1 MALNFETILG
11 SITSELKTIAKTESV
26 VGEPIEIA
34 GKIIIPVI
42 KIKLGFGAGAGEDMS
57 GGKHAGGS
65 GGGREAGAGCLRS
78 WGAGGSGGGGGGGI
92 SIEPAAFITIVGDE
106 FSVLSPRGSRFE
118 KIAESVPGIV
128 AKIMEIKGKSEESSS
143 GEEEAM

>member
-65 GGGREAGAGCLRS
+65 GGG
-78 WGAGGSGGGGGGGI
+78 GGGGV

-106 FSVLSPRGSRFE
+106 ISVLSPKGSRFE

-128 AKIMEIKGKSEESSS
+128 TKIMEIKGKAEESSP
-143 GEEEAM
+143 EEEEPA

>member
-11 SITSELKTIAKTESV
+11 SITSELKTFARTESV

-42 KIKLGFGAGAGEDMS
+42 KIKLGFGAGAGEDVS
-57 GGKHAGGS
+57 GAGKHG
-65 GGGREAGAGCLRS
+65 AGA
-78 WGAGGSGGGGGGGI
+78 GGGGGGGI
-92 SIEPAAFITIVGDE
+92 GIEPAAFITIVGDE
-106 FSVLSPRGSRFE
+106 ISVLSPKGSRFE

-128 AKIMEIKGKSEESSS
+128 AKIMEIKGKSQESSS
-143 GEEEAM
+143 EEEESA